1 LQTLVRAA
9 IRPDEQIH
17 FGGHGKPIQSTGGE
31 GTCRDDHAPAG
42 MVFDIA
48 GRVDAKHSQSISINM
63 AKVKSFGERIADAL
77 VEDGLLTTKQIE
89 ELLEQ
94 QKKEGAR
101 LIKLIIDKAYVS
113 DQDLAVSMG
122 RVLNVPPVNL
132 ARIAIPPEIFE
143 LLPRDTA
150 YNHKVIPVSRLENK
164 LFLAMADP
172 LNVLALDDVKRLTRL
187 EITPLIASEK
197 AILEKLNA
205 IDASKSS
212 SMEDIIE
219 DAAKQREADEEAGTI
234 ENIREAVEDV
244 NLDRLAAST
253 EEAPVIKLANLI
265 VLQAIKDRAS
275 DIHLEPFE
283 KTVRLRY
290 RVDGVL
296 IDATPPPKQMQLAL
310 ASRFKIMSNL
320 DIAERRLPQDGRM
333 RVKVSGRDFDL
344 RVSVL
349 PTVHGEKIVL
359 RVLDKTNLSASVD
372 KLGLDPETFK
382 QFRNAIDAPH
392 GLILVTGPTGS
403 GKTTTLYSALNELNN
418 PIYNIV
424 TVEDPVEFQIAGIN
438 QVPTKKEIGL
448 TFASALRSILRQD
461 PDIIMI
467 GEIRD
472 TETAEIAIEAA
483 LTGHQVLSTMHCN
496 DAPGAIARLDDMGI
510 APFLI
515 SSSVILSCAQRLI
528 RRICSHCKE
537 PVTYPPKM
545 FEDLGIDPAMF
556 AGMQLFRG
564 HGCERCKN
572 SGYAGRMAIIE
583 AMTMSDQIRK
593 LIIARANTREL
604 AKVAISQGM
613 RTLRMAALDRA
624 RDGVSTLEQVLVMTS
639 SH

>member
-1 LQTLVRAA
+1 
-9 IRPDEQIH
+9 
-17 FGGHGKPIQSTGGE
+17 
-31 GTCRDDHAPAG
+31 
-42 MVFDIA
+42 
-48 GRVDAKHSQSISINM
+48 M

-77 VEDGLLTTKQIE
+77 VEDGLLGANQVE

-101 LIKLIIDKAYVS
+101 LVKLIVDKAYVS
-113 DQDLAVSMG
+113 EQDLAVCMG
-122 RVLNVPPVNL
+122 RVLNVTPIN
-132 ARIAIPPEIFE
+132 
-143 LLPRDTA
+143 LPRAFVPPDLVELFPRETM
-150 YNHKVIPVSRLENK
+150 HTHRVVPISRLENR

-172 LNVLALDDVKRLTRL
+172 LNVLALDDVKRITKL

-197 AILEKLNA
+197 AIADKLA
-205 IDASKSS
+205 ALDAAKSG
-212 SMEDIIE
+212 SMEDIIQ
-219 DAAKQREADEEAGTI
+219 DAQKQQEAEADDDAV
-234 ENIREAVEDV
+234 ENIRETVEDV
-244 NLDRLAAST
+244 SIDKLAASG
-253 EEAPVIKLANLI
+253 EEAPVIKLANLMI
-265 VLQAIKDRAS
+265 VQAIKDRAS

-283 KTVRLRY
+283 KKMRLRY

-310 ASRFKIMSNL
+310 ASRFKIMSSL

-333 RVKVSGRDFDL
+333 RVKVSGKDYDL
-344 RVSVL
+344 RVSIL

-359 RVLDKTNLSASVD
+359 RVLDKTNLTASID

-382 QFRNAIDAPH
+382 NFKAAIDAPH

-403 GKTTTLYSALNELNN
+403 GKTTTLYSALNELNS
-418 PIYNIV
+418 PVYNII
-424 TVEDPVEFQIAGIN
+424 TVEDPVEFQIPGIN
-438 QVPTKKEIGL
+438 QVPTKKDIGL
-448 TFASALRSILRQD
+448 SFANALRSILRQD

-515 SSSVILSCAQRLI
+515 SSSVILSCAQRLM

-537 PVTYPPKM
+537 PVTYPDKM
-545 FEDLGIDPAMF
+545 FNDLAIEPSTFNGV
-556 AGMQLFRG
+556 QLFRG
-564 HGCERCKN
+564 RGCDRCKN

-583 AMTMSDQIRK
+583 AMNINDQIRK
-593 LIIARANTREL
+593 LIIARASTREM
-604 AKVAISQGM
+604 AKVAVNQGM
-613 RTLRMAALDRA
+613 KTLRMVGLDRA
-624 RDGVSTLEQVLVMTS
+624 REGISTLEQVLVVTS
-639 SH
+639 AH

>member
-1 LQTLVRAA
+1 
-9 IRPDEQIH
+9 
-17 FGGHGKPIQSTGGE
+17 
-31 GTCRDDHAPAG
+31 
-42 MVFDIA
+42 
-48 GRVDAKHSQSISINM
+48 M
-63 AKVKSFGERIADAL
+63 AKIKSFAERIADAL
-77 VEDGLLTTKQIE
+77 VEDGLLSANQIE
-89 ELLEQ
+89 ELLER

-101 LIKLIIDKAYVS
+101 LVKLLIDKDKQYVS
-113 DQDLAVSMG
+113 PDDLAVCMG
-122 RVLNVPPVNL
+122 RVLNVPPINL
-132 ARIAIPPEIFE
+132 NRVSIPPEIVDLVSRE
-143 LLPRDTA
+143 MA
-150 YNHKVIPVSRLENK
+150 HNHRVVPISRLENR

-172 LNVLALDDVKRLTRL
+172 LNVIALDDIKRITRL
-187 EITPLIASEK
+187 DISPLIASEK
-197 AILEKLNA
+197 AIADKLSA
-205 IDASKSS
+205 LDAAKSG
-212 SMEDIIE
+212 SMEDLIQ
-219 DAAKQREADEEAGTI
+219 DAQKRSEADGEADTI
-234 ENIREAVEDV
+234 ESVKEGVEEV
-244 NLDRLAAST
+244 NLDQLAASS

-283 KTVRLRY
+283 KVMRLRY

-359 RVLDKTNLSASVD
+359 RVLDKSNLSASLD
-372 KLGLDPETFK
+372 KIGMDDATFR
-382 QFRNAIDAPH
+382 QFKSAIDAPH

-418 PIYNIV
+418 PTWNII
-424 TVEDPVEFQIAGIN
+424 TVEDPVEFQIPGIN

-448 TFASALRSILRQD
+448 SFANALRSILRQD

-515 SSSVILSCAQRLI
+515 SSSVILSCAQRLM

-537 PVTYPPKM
+537 PVTYPAKM
-545 FEDLGIDPAMF
+545 FEDLDIDPATF
-556 AGMQLFRG
+556 DSVQLFRG
-564 HGCERCKN
+564 RGCDRCKN
-572 SGYAGRMAIIE
+572 SGYVGRMAIIE
-583 AMTMSDQIRK
+583 VMTISDQIRK
-593 LIIARANTREL
+593 LIIARSSTREMGKI
-604 AKVAISQGM
+604 AVNQGM
-613 RTLRMAALDRA
+613 RTLRMVGLDRA
-624 RDGVSTLEQVLVMTS
+624 REGISTLEQVMLGTS
-639 SH
+639 AH